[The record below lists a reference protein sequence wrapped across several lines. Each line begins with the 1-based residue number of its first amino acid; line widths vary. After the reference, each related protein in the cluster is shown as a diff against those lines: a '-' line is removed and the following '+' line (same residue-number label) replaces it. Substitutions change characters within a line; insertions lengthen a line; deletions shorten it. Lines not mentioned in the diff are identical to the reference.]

1 MNNLHID
8 DEYIWRKK
16 FGDKLRRLIHIR
28 NTTQAK
34 LAYELDIEPSVLS
47 RYITGEQAP
56 GSYRVAQIACVLD
69 CDLNWLFD
77 VNN

>member
-1 MNNLHID
+1 MTNIHID

-28 NTTQAK
+28 DTTQDRV
-34 LAYELDIEPSVLS
+34 AYALGVDPSVVS
-47 RYITGEQAP
+47 RYVTGEQAP
-56 GSYRVAQIACVLD
+56 GSYRVAQIAIILD

-77 VNN
+77 VDN